1 MVTTYTRQKTF
12 SSKVYDFVRDVIRHR
27 NVLMSRQLSSI
38 NKMKTLRIIETL
50 TLNSNKSY
58 TDKAA
63 ARYFIIYA
71 DDILFLIKQD
81 DNKKLKEFR
90 EIFELAK
97 PLSII

>member
-1 MVTTYTRQKTF
+1 MVNTYTRQNTF
-12 SSKVYDFVRDVIRHR
+12 SKKVYDFVRDVIRHR
-27 NVLMSRQLSSI
+27 TTLMSRQLSLT
-38 NKMKTLRIIETL
+38 NNMKTLRIIETL

-81 DNKKLKEFR
+81 DNKKMEQFKELL
-90 EIFELAK
+90 EKAK
-97 PLSII
+97 PISIL